1 MNLSILFGSKLWREQ
16 KMNRLAL
23 LLVGGVLLLASCS
36 ETKSSQDVALEQ
48 LQHLYGLGYNV
59 TELALRLECP
69 EKDVVKF
76 LQGEEKIDNSLCQP
90 IDSLYKLNDDG
101 DMIPVNKV
109 GKSASE
115 CLWQIY
121 TKAQNLPLTSQYT
134 NVGVAEVGNALT
146 KRKTLEFEDSIKV
159 LVAYINNVNDLD
171 TIPTHIN
178 VTPYYYNYNEG
189 IGNIKVPRDY
199 SLLYKNAS
207 DEQLLKLSYFI
218 WQAEQFE
225 LEANANLT
233 KSINERITK
242 YVSNSVSDFVSKDVD
257 SYWNMIR
264 CKLKDDKEKKKFYSD
279 KFKDRFNER
288 QLQADVREEIASYCV
303 SINCSRI
310 LAVNEVL
317 GYDENV
323 NNLGIAQKVVLKKA
337 IFRMEGMQA
346 ALKQKNIEAV
356 RDGLALSVPLA
367 LVVAQPQSVPLL
379 SLASATNFVEGGL
392 AYAGYEQMFGEIYKT
407 VVGEELDSEKAMEK
421 MQKTMQKELTGKL
434 IKQVN
439 RKNGYKQ
446 MLDQNTKLYY
456 SNLRKDLGL

>member
-1 MNLSILFGSKLWREQ
+1 M
-16 KMNRLAL
+16 
-23 LLVGGVLLLASCS
+23 
-36 ETKSSQDVALEQ
+36 
-48 LQHLYGLGYNV
+48 
-59 TELALRLECP
+59 
-69 EKDVVKF
+69 
-76 LQGEEKIDNSLCQP
+76 
-90 IDSLYKLNDDG
+90 
-101 DMIPVNKV
+101 
-109 GKSASE
+109 
-115 CLWQIY
+115 
-121 TKAQNLPLTSQYT
+121 
-134 NVGVAEVGNALT
+134 
-146 KRKTLEFEDSIKV
+146 
-159 LVAYINNVNDLD
+159 
-171 TIPTHIN
+171 
-178 VTPYYYNYNEG
+178 
-189 IGNIKVPRDY
+189 
-199 SLLYKNAS
+199 
-207 DEQLLKLSYFI
+207 
-218 WQAEQFE
+218 
-225 LEANANLT
+225 EANANLA

-279 KFKDRFNER
+279 KFKGRFNER

-337 IFRMEGMQA
+337 ISRMEGMQA

>member
-1 MNLSILFGSKLWREQ
+1 MDLQVSQKFSI
-16 KMNRLAL
+16 
-23 LLVGGVLLLASCS
+23 
-36 ETKSSQDVALEQ
+36 
-48 LQHLYGLGYNV
+48 
-59 TELALRLECP
+59 
-69 EKDVVKF
+69 
-76 LQGEEKIDNSLCQP
+76 
-90 IDSLYKLNDDG
+90 
-101 DMIPVNKV
+101 VNN
-109 GKSASE
+109 
-115 CLWQIY
+115 I
-121 TKAQNLPLTSQYT
+121 
-134 NVGVAEVGNALT
+134 
-146 KRKTLEFEDSIKV
+146 
-159 LVAYINNVNDLD
+159 NDLD

-225 LEANANLT
+225 LKANAYLA

-242 YVSNSVSDFVSKDVD
+242 YVSNSVSDFVNKDVD

-264 CKLKDDKEKKKFYSD
+264 CKLKDGKEKKQFYSD
-279 KFKDRFNER
+279 KFKERFNEK

-323 NNLGIAQKVVLKKA
+323 NNLDIVQKVVLKKA
-337 IFRMEGMQA
+337 ISRMEGMQA
-346 ALKQKNIEAV
+346 ALKQKSHEAG
-356 RDGLALSVPLA
+356 REALALSIPLA
-367 LVVAQPQSVPLL
+367 LVVVAQPQSAPLL
-379 SLASATNFVEGGL
+379 SLANATNFVEGGL
-392 AYAGYEQMFGEIYKT
+392 AYAGYEQVFGDFYKAI
-407 VVGEELDSEKAMEK
+407 VGEELDSEKAMEK

-439 RKNGYKQ
+439 RKGAYKQ